1 MTTLQPR
8 IKPMPWVSWATATT
22 EVNITMAQGWDD
34 GLVLPE
40 GWQHHR
46 YKVKV
51 SCYPYPPPNGDM
63 FILWTDEHCIRD
75 VGLYVTVVGERTR
88 LPGLVIASLPV
99 CSKSP
104 FSSHIQDHRLLLAL
118 YEGAGKGGG
127 GKVRA
132 DLQRVCKEVTIVF
145 FFAWG

>member
-63 FILWTDEHCIRD
+63 FYLVNWWTLHQGRWPVCDRC
-75 VGLYVTVVGERTR
+75 GGENQTARF
-88 LPGLVIASLPV
+88 ASLPV

>member
-51 SCYPYPPPNGDM
+51 SCSPYPPPNGDL
-63 FILWTDEHCIRD
+63 F
-75 VGLYVTVVGERTR
+75 Y
-88 LPGLVIASLPV
+88 LVN
-99 CSKSP
+99 
-104 FSSHIQDHRLLLAL
+104 
-118 YEGAGKGGG
+118 
-127 GKVRA
+127 
-132 DLQRVCKEVTIVF
+132 
-145 FFAWG
+145 